1 MPSLGRL
8 KAVSCVAVPTILRS
22 GPYRVYFQSHEP
34 NEPPHVHVDRD
45 RASCKMWF
53 NPVALASS
61 LGFKPAEL
69 RDIERLVSD
78 NRAMPA
84 KAWGEFHGKSW
95 GACDECEF
103 YL

>member
-1 MPSLGRL
+1 
-8 KAVSCVAVPTILRS
+8 
-22 GPYRVYFQSHEP
+22 
-34 NEPPHVHVDRD
+34 
-45 RASCKMWF
+45 MWL